1 MCVDGEDGEDGEDGS
16 GEGVRVTVEGGESTT
31 IPQLE
36 NEVNIYIEVRKS
48 KNISENS
55 KIQHKK
61 THKKFFFL
69 KNIIVTWYIISTDG
83 SR

>member
-1 MCVDGEDGEDGEDGS
+1 MCLETVVRSEGYVCVDGEDGEDGS

-48 KNISENS
+48 KNKAKFNT
-55 KIQHKK
+55 KK
-61 THKKFFFL
+61 CTNIFF
-69 KNIIVTWYIISTDG
+69 
-83 SR
+83 